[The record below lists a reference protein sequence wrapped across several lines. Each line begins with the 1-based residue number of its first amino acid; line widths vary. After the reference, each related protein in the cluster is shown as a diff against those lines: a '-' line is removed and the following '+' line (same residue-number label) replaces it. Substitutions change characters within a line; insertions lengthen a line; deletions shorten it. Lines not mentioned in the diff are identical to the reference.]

1 MPKIVVVIPT
11 LASDACLLACLAALE
26 RQRFRDFRTVVVDN
40 SGRGAIHRLGAARYA
55 FQLVENATNLGF
67 GEAVNRGYAA
77 VPAEYLAVLNDDAC
91 PEPGWLEE
99 LHSAM
104 ECAPEAGMAA
114 CRIVQAGTDT
124 LDSAGLGMALD
135 GSSKQVGRG
144 RPAEEQAA
152 PREALIPSG
161 CAAIYRRRMME
172 DTGGF
177 EGSFFLYCEDTDLA
191 LRGHWAGWRCLY
203 VPAAI
208 VEHRYSATAGAA
220 SPLKAYLVERNRLRM
235 AVRCLPGWWL
245 LRLPWASALRY
256 GYHFLAMASGR
267 GSAGAFARSNS
278 PWRLPWL
285 VMKAHLALL
294 RDLPRLWA
302 QRRGVARRIS
312 AREFSARLREH
323 RVPLREVAAQ

>member
-1 MPKIVVVIPT
+1 MPKIAVVIPT
-11 LASDACLLACLAALE
+11 LAADACLLECLAALE

-40 SGRGAIHRLGAARYA
+40 SGHGAIHRAGAARYA
-55 FQLVENATNLGF
+55 FQLVENPSNLGF

-91 PEPGWLEE
+91 PDPGWLEE
-99 LHSAM
+99 LHRAM
-104 ECAPEAGMAA
+104 ECTPEAGMAA
-114 CRIVQAGTDT
+114 CRIVQAGTGR
-124 LDSAGLGMALD
+124 LDSAGLGIALD

-144 RPAEEQAA
+144 RPAAEQSS

-161 CAAIYRRRMME
+161 CAAIYRRRMIE

-203 VPAAI
+203 VPAAT
-208 VEHRYSATAGAA
+208 VEHRYSATTGAA
-220 SPLKAYLVERNRLRM
+220 SPMKAYLVERNRLRM
-235 AVRCLPGWWL
+235 AVRCLPMSWL

-267 GSAGAFARSNS
+267 GSAGAFARGNS
-278 PWRLPWL
+278 PWQLPWL
-285 VMKAHLALL
+285 VVKAHLALL
-294 RDLPRLWA
+294 RDLPSLWT
-302 QRRGVARRIS
+302 QRRRVTRRIS
-312 AREFSARLREH
+312 ARALSARLRAH
-323 RVPLREVAAQ
+323 RVSLREVADQ